1 VASRAGPCDPERD
14 SMPGTGGA
22 SGVPT
27 SAIATATRPG
37 DQNAFTMAVSI
48 WKSNGLS
55 PVSGI
60 SQ

>member
-1 VASRAGPCDPERD
+1 MASRAGPCDPERD

-37 DQNAFTMAVSI
+37 DQNAFTMAVNI
-48 WKSNGLS
+48 W
-55 PVSGI
+55 
-60 SQ
+60 